1 MSVSQPP
8 GQRPP
13 GLRSLLTRDMVWKVA
28 LALVGCVATGFI
40 IEEVVGGAVGW
51 TICGA
56 ILGAT
61 CYPLF
66 KTALERRGLAI
77 NGRPMKPDA

>member
-1 MSVSQPP
+1 MANRLSKFM
-8 GQRPP
+8 
-13 GLRSLLTRDMVWKVA
+13 TKDMIWKVA

-40 IEEVVGGAVGW
+40 IEEVIGGAIGW

-66 KTALERRGLAI
+66 KTLFER
-77 NGRPMKPDA
+77 NGMKLGR